1 MWRFREIPCHVLVLV
16 LYLLASVLTFVH
28 SGLEMF
34 RAAIFSAHILVL
46 CLLLKTE
53 MSPSGESGFTV
64 CTFFFFMKDYLD
76 LWCRRAYVPS
86 WLTCLICLCMANSKD
101 VESHRVTHSG
111 HTPLPFYPALLQ
123 IACQKWCV
131 GACVYLYTALV
142 KLMHCC
148 WRRKP
153 SMAACF

>member
-1 MWRFREIPCHVLVLV
+1 
-16 LYLLASVLTFVH
+16 
-28 SGLEMF
+28 
-34 RAAIFSAHILVL
+34 
-46 CLLLKTE
+46 

-64 CTFFFFMKDYLD
+64 RVHLFLSFGGYVCICQSTLKLPLFLLPTMKDYLD

-131 GACVYLYTALV
+131 GACMCVYTALV

-148 WRRKP
+148 WKRKAG
-153 SMAACF
+153 MAACF